1 MKQWILLSALT
12 LSSVWSSP
20 TVLAAGPTLNK
31 PAVSS
36 ANAGRPAIQQVNI
49 NSADAESLAS
59 TLVGVGPAKARAIVE
74 WRKKNGPYKS
84 VAALADVKG
93 IGPALIERN
102 KDRIRLR

>member
-12 LSSVWSSP
+12 LS
-20 TVLAAGPTLNK
+20 
-31 PAVSS
+31 AVSS
-36 ANAGRPAIQQVNI
+36 WPGILAASPTSNKPVISTTSASRPAIQQVNI
-49 NSADAESLAS
+49 NSADADALAN
-59 TLVGVGPAKARAIVE
+59 TLVGVGPAKARSIVE

-84 VAALADVKG
+84 VAALAEVKG